1 LNILKTYCNNVIIL
15 SRITDSH
22 SSSQLQKI
30 DADKALVASN
40 TFHLR
45 RRMRYN
51 ADEAIGMT
59 GTTTSRELGAKEA
72 IEAIRGPLSNGQIM
86 EQFKISPQGF
96 ADLVKQLFEK
106 RLITQD
112 DLNRRGIRFKVVK
125 KQAPP
130 QIIPPP
136 PLAPTEDT
144 EEFLDT
150 ITLTDMLTFKDP
162 DEQPVQKKREP
173 TEIASSEEEAEELS
187 EKKSRF
193 SLTGFFKKAK

>member
-1 LNILKTYCNNVIIL
+1 
-15 SRITDSH
+15 
-22 SSSQLQKI
+22 
-30 DADKALVASN
+30 
-40 TFHLR
+40 
-45 RRMRYN
+45 MRYN
-51 ADEAIGMT
+51 AHEAIGMT
-59 GTTTSRELGAKEA
+59 ATTTSRELGAKQA

-86 EQFKISPQGF
+86 EQFKITPQGF

-106 RLITQD
+106 KLITEA
-112 DLNRRGIRFKVVK
+112 DLKRRGIRFKVLK

-136 PLAPTEDT
+136 PLAPSEET

-162 DEQPVQKKREP
+162 NEPPAQEQQEP
-173 TEIASSEEEAEELS
+173 TEISPPEEEEELS

-193 SLTGFFKKAK
+193 SITGFFKKAK

>member
-1 LNILKTYCNNVIIL
+1 M
-15 SRITDSH
+15 RDSH
-22 SSSQLQKI
+22 SSSRLLKI
-30 DADKALVASN
+30 DADKAVVASN
-40 TFHLR
+40 NFPLR

-51 ADEAIGMT
+51 AHEAIGMT
-59 GTTTSRELGAKEA
+59 ETTTSRELGAKQAVES
-72 IEAIRGPLSNGQIM
+72 IRGPLSNGQIM

-96 ADLVKQLFEK
+96 ADLIKQLFEK
-106 RLITQD
+106 KLITED
-112 DLNRRGIRFKVVK
+112 DLKRRGLRFKVVK

-136 PLAPTEDT
+136 PLAHKEDT

-162 DEQPVQKKREP
+162 DEPPVQKKQGP
-173 TEIASSEEEAEELS
+173 TEIAPPEEEAEELS

-193 SLTGFFKKAK
+193 SITGFFKKAK

>member
-1 LNILKTYCNNVIIL
+1 
-15 SRITDSH
+15 
-22 SSSQLQKI
+22 
-30 DADKALVASN
+30 
-40 TFHLR
+40 
-45 RRMRYN
+45 MRYN
-51 ADEAIGMT
+51 AHEAIGMT
-59 GTTTSRELGAKEA
+59 ETTTSRELGAKEA

-106 RLITQD
+106 KLITED
-112 DLNRRGIRFKVVK
+112 DLKRRGIRFKVLK

-136 PLAPTEDT
+136 PSAPTADT

-162 DEQPVQKKREP
+162 DEQPVQKKRKP
-173 TEIASSEEEAEELS
+173 TEIPPPEEEAEESS

-193 SLTGFFKKAK
+193 SITGFFKKAK

>member
-1 LNILKTYCNNVIIL
+1 
-15 SRITDSH
+15 
-22 SSSQLQKI
+22 
-30 DADKALVASN
+30 
-40 TFHLR
+40 
-45 RRMRYN
+45 MRYN
-51 ADEAIGMT
+51 AAEAIGMT
-59 GTTTSRELGAKEA
+59 ETTTSRELGAKQA
-72 IEAIRGPLSNGQIM
+72 IESIRGPLSNGEIM

-106 RLITQD
+106 KLITEG
-112 DLNRRGIRFKVVK
+112 DLKRRGIRFKVVK

-162 DEQPVQKKREP
+162 DEHPVQKRQKP
-173 TEIASSEEEAEELS
+173 TEIASPEEEAEESS

-193 SLTGFFKKAK
+193 SITGFFKKAK

>member
-1 LNILKTYCNNVIIL
+1 
-15 SRITDSH
+15 
-22 SSSQLQKI
+22 
-30 DADKALVASN
+30 
-40 TFHLR
+40 
-45 RRMRYN
+45 
-51 ADEAIGMT
+51 MT
-59 GTTTSRELGAKEA
+59 ETTTSRELGAKEA
-72 IEAIRGPLSNGQIM
+72 IEAIRGPLSNGEIM

-106 RLITQD
+106 KLISED
-112 DLNRRGIRFKVVK
+112 DLKRRGIRFKVVK

-136 PLAPTEDT
+136 PSAHKEDT

-162 DEQPVQKKREP
+162 DEPPAQEKQEP
-173 TEIASSEEEAEELS
+173 TEITSPEEEAEELS

-193 SLTGFFKKAK
+193 SITGFFKKAK